1 MKPFALAAALF
12 ALVLSGCQSE
22 VPDNFKIG
30 LGPREAPQS
39 RTFAADQKATYA
51 AAKAVIG
58 RMGYHVV
65 KGGAAQGE
73 LTALSDVAHGD
84 GQGGGRQI
92 SLRIKLTPGVDSG
105 TEMEVSLTEILEA
118 DSSGQQGLSAQ
129 TPLLD
134 TPLYEKIFKD
144 VQQELVAPRVQ

>member
-1 MKPFALAAALF
+1 MKPLALAATLL
-12 ALVLSGCQSE
+12 ALVLSGCQSD

-39 RTFAADQKATYA
+39 RTYPADQKATYNA
-51 AAKAVIG
+51 ARAVIG
-58 RMGYHVV
+58 RMGYQVV

-73 LTALSDVAHGD
+73 LTALSSVAHGD

-92 SLRIKLTPGVDSG
+92 SLRLKLTPGVDNG
-105 TEMEVSLTEILEA
+105 TDMEVSLTEILEA
-118 DSSGQQGLSAQ
+118 DSSGQQGLSTQ

-144 VQQELVAPRVQ
+144 VQQELAAPRVQ